1 MPQVRSLLPAALK
14 NHEIRR
20 ACTAVE
26 HVIRAADILDQMS
39 PAALEQIRDYCTDYI
54 KGRRDTFSEFKHA
67 YLNMVVEHLETARQM
82 ERKFY
87 GGITGENWPEDEVQ
101 EQPQQSPARRL

>member
-14 NHEIRR
+14 NHDIRR
-20 ACTAVE
+20 ACCAVDA
-26 HVIRAADILDQMS
+26 ITRSADILDQM
-39 PAALEQIRDYCTDYI
+39 PPVALEQIRDYCADYV
-54 KGRRDTFSEFKHA
+54 KDRKDTFSEFKHA